1 MPYFLTLLLVFTQL
15 SAPLGAQSVM
25 EGYERTGSVYE
36 RLAIGTAGAEHC
48 EALCDGDHACQ
59 AWVWT
64 RPGYYDENAQCALL
78 SSPSTPRLA
87 PGRTT
92 GLSTR
97 LTRQIEASSDR
108 APTPR
113 EIIALQA
120 VDDGPNP

>member
-1 MPYFLTLLLVFTQL
+1 MRYFLTLLLVFTQL

-25 EGYERTGSVYE
+25 PGYERTGSVYE
-36 RLAIGTAGAEHC
+36 RLALGTAGAERC

-64 RPGYYDENAQCALL
+64 RPDYYGEDAQCALL

-113 EIIALQA
+113 EIRALQA
-120 VDDGPNP
+120 VDDGPEP

>member
-1 MPYFLTLLLVFTQL
+1 MRYFWTLLLVFTQL

-36 RLAIGTAGAEHC
+36 RLAIGTAGAERC

-64 RPGYYDENAQCALL
+64 RPGFYEESAQCALL

-97 LTRQIEASSDR
+97 LTQRIEASSDR
-108 APTPR
+108 DPTPR